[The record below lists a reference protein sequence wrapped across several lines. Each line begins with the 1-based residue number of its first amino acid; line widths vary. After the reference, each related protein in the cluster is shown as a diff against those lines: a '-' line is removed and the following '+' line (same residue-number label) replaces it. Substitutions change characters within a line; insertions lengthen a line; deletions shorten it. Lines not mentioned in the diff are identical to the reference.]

1 MTLEEKVQII
11 REVLEEK
18 KGEEIVALDLR
29 GFSTVVDAFVLVSA
43 HASVHAQ
50 AMADDLEK
58 AAKDGGIPLWH
69 VEGYREGRW
78 ILLDFGDVVVHIFL
92 QEARAMYDLDR
103 LWGDAPRLA
112 FAGREE

>member
-1 MTLEEKVQII
+1 MVLEDKVKII

-18 KGEEIVALDLR
+18 KGERIVALDLR

-43 HASVHAQ
+43 HAFVHAQ

-58 AAKDGGIPLWH
+58 EAKDRGISLWH

-92 QEARAMYDLDR
+92 QEAREMYDLDR
-103 LWGDAPRLA
+103 LWGDAPTFVPVKQEA
-112 FAGREE
+112 

>member
-1 MTLEEKVQII
+1 MTLEEKVEII
-11 REVLEEK
+11 KEVLEEN
-18 KGEEIVALDLR
+18 KGEEIVTLDLR

-43 HASVHAQ
+43 QASVHAQ

-58 AAKDGGIPLWH
+58 AAKDLGIPLWH

-92 QEARAMYDLDR
+92 QEARKMYDLDR
-103 LWGDAPRLA
+103 LWGDAPRFA
-112 FAGREE
+112 FAEREG